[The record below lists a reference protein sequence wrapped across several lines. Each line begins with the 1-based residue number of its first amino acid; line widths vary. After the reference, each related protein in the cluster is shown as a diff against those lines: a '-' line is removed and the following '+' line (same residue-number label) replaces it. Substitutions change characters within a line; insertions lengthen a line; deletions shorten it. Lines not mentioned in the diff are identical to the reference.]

1 MIKRAIRK
9 TRWGRL
15 LLWRRRREAAA
26 FARSR
31 LERLRRLESGG
42 LEEFGAGVID
52 PQEGWF
58 FRVAPGSRAEWW
70 EYAEADEQGWH
81 NATVYAD
88 QNLPYDETPPSS
100 IQWQGS
106 GREPTPAEYARIKT
120 RLARAQQ
127 FRF

>member
-1 MIKRAIRK
+1 MIKRAIWK

-15 LLWRRRREAAA
+15 LLWRPEAAA
-26 FARSR
+26 VARNRVERRSR
-31 LERLRRLESGG
+31 LESVG

-70 EYAEADEQGWH
+70 EYAEADEHGWH

-88 QNLPYDETPPSS
+88 HDAPYDETPPSS

-106 GREPTPAEYARIKT
+106 GREPTPVEYARIKT